1 MNVFGKTLSKREF
14 LERFAHPSQFA
25 GAIPC
30 ILDYGKATGLKAVRV
45 YTGAGLDFTIL
56 PTRGMDIA
64 WATFNGKSLGFLS
77 KTGPVHP
84 RYYESKGLEWL
95 RTFFGGLL
103 TTCGLTYMGAPCIDE
118 GEELGLHGRITNIE
132 AEDISIEQEWQDDEY
147 IISVKGKVAEVKFFG
162 VNLQLTRKIT
172 VIAGQNII
180 KIDDT
185 IENLGF
191 KEEPLMVL
199 YHFNFGYPLLS
210 ETAKLYASGNKV
222 IPRDEEAK
230 SNRGVEEYNVFQ
242 PPTKDYK
249 EKVFFLDLKA
259 DKNGMTKIV
268 LINEAMGIGIYE
280 KFNKNQLPKFTEWK
294 MMGQSEY
301 VLGLEPGTAVPNG
314 RKWVREQ
321 GELMLIQP
329 GEVKTFSIELG
340 VLENKA
346 QFEETIDSIMNI

>member
-1 MNVFGKTLSKREF
+1 MNVFGKTLTKREF
-14 LERFAHPSQFA
+14 LERFAHPSQYA

-45 YTGAGLDFTIL
+45 YTGTGLDFTIF
-56 PTRGMDIA
+56 PSRGMDIA
-64 WATFNGKSLGFLS
+64 WASFNGKALGFLS

-103 TTCGLTYMGAPCIDE
+103 TTCGLTYMGAPCVDE

-132 AEDISIEQEWQDDEY
+132 AEDVCIEQEWQGDEY
-147 IISVKGKVAEVKFFG
+147 IISVKGKVGEVKFFG
-162 VNLQLTRKIT
+162 VNLVLTRKIT
-172 VIAGQNII
+172 VFAGKNII
-180 KIDDT
+180 KIDDA

-191 KEEPLMVL
+191 KPEPLMVL

-210 ETAKLYASGNKV
+210 ESAKVYAPVNKV

-230 SNRGVEEYNVFQ
+230 IGRGVEEYNIFQ
-242 PPTKDYK
+242 PPTVGYK

-259 DKNGMTKIV
+259 DKSGNTMIA
-268 LINEAMGIGIYE
+268 LINEEMGIGVYE
-280 KFNKNQLPKFTEWK
+280 KFNKQQLPKFTEWK

-321 GELMLIQP
+321 GELLFIQP
-329 GEVKTFSIELG
+329 GEIKTFNIELG
-340 VLENKA
+340 VLENKKE
-346 QFEETIDSIMNI
+346 FDETIQAIKNI